1 MTFSGFLNRIFIIA
15 LLTFLLVSFTGL
27 GWAVYFA
34 LMPIF
39 FYEILRRR

>member
-1 MTFSGFLNRIFIIA
+1 MTFSGFLNRLFIIA

-34 LMPIF
+34 LMPVF
-39 FYEILRRR
+39 FYEILLRR